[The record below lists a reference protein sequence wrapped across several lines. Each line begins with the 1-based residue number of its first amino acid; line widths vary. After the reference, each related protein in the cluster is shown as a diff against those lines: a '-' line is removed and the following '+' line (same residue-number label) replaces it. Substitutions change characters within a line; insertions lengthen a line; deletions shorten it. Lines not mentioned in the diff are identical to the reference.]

1 MAVSVVIPLY
11 NKAEYVSRAL
21 DSVRAQAYGDWECVV
36 VNDGSTDGSEAVAA
50 RYAEADPRI
59 RVVSQS
65 NQGVSAARNRGIK
78 EARSDW
84 IGLLDADDEWHPEFL
99 SAWASA
105 VERYPAATA
114 VFTNFLFHGQP
125 RLRSDESAPSQWV
138 EDYFRFW
145 RDQTFG
151 ICSSSVVVRRSVL
164 EAVKGFPVGRTMGE
178 DLETWFKLGCVARFV
193 FIPRTLATWHRGIGV
208 TAARPPVYD
217 LLPTYREWSRRE
229 AIPAA
234 LRESAREVAIW
245 LRMEQIRDALDR
257 EAFSEARKWFRGLP
271 LRDRWSAE
279 GRSLGRRA
287 CAPLIPFGIRRFV
300 RDVRRRVWG
309 RGKRR
314 PGRDAVAL
322 PKGNDGR
329 NDR

>member
-1 MAVSVVIPLY
+1 MEVSVVIPLY

-21 DSVRAQAYGDWECVV
+21 DSVRAQAYRDWECVV

-50 RYAEADPRI
+50 RYAGTDPRI
-59 RVVSQS
+59 RVVNQS
-65 NQGVSAARNRGIK
+65 NQGVSAARNRGIR
-78 EARSDW
+78 EARSEW

-99 SAWASA
+99 SAWVAA
-105 VERYPAATA
+105 VEKYPDATA

-125 RLRSDESAPSQWV
+125 RLRSDESAPAQWV

-151 ICSSSVVVRRSVL
+151 MCSSSVVARKAEL
-164 EAVKGFPVGRTMGE
+164 DAVQGFPVGRTMGE

-208 TAARPPVYD
+208 TASRPPVYD
-217 LLPTYREWSRRE
+217 LLPAYQEWVRRG
-229 AIPAA
+229 AIPAS
-234 LRESAREVAIW
+234 LRDSAREVAIW

-257 EAFSEARKWFRGLP
+257 EAFAEARKWFRGLP
-271 LRDRWSAE
+271 LRDRWSAV

-287 CAPLIPFGIRRFV
+287 CAPLIPFPARRVVRSIRRIV
-300 RDVRRRVWG
+300 SGSEWG
-309 RGKRR
+309 AGGSGKRV
-314 PGRDAVAL
+314 G
-322 PKGNDGR
+322 GNR
-329 NDR
+329 